1 MAFAI
6 KSELQG
12 LETCLGKLRAL
23 PRSFQRRILR
33 KGVRSSCQAGAKNGR
48 GQVPR
53 GKHGL
58 LRKALGN
65 KVFKHK
71 AGSFT
76 AAGMVGIRSKP
87 SFRRV
92 IDGQPHDPSNYA
104 HLVEGG
110 TRTHIIMARAKKAL
124 AFKGGGRTANK
135 LQGIKGRRARSIV
148 VQSVQHPGSR
158 PQRFLQKIRV
168 TGQHAM
174 SNAFRRT
181 VETELHREAAKA
193 RPSEVDDGL

>member
-1 MAFAI
+1 MAFAVQF
-6 KSELQG
+6 ELQG
-12 LETCLGKLRAL
+12 LATCLEKLRAL
-23 PRSFQRRILR
+23 KRSVQRRILR
-33 KGVRSSCQAGAKNGR
+33 KGVRSACTAGAKNGK

-53 GKHGL
+53 GKNGL
-58 LRKALGN
+58 LRKALGQ
-65 KVFKHK
+65 KTFRVK
-71 AGSFT
+71 ASTFT

-110 TRTHIIMARAKKAL
+110 TRTHIIIAKAKKAL
-124 AFKGGGRTANK
+124 AFKGGGRVANK
-135 LQGIKGRRARSIV
+135 LQGIKGRRARSVI
-148 VQSVQHPGSR
+148 VQSVQHPGAR

-174 SNAFRRT
+174 STAFRRT

-193 RPSEVDDGL
+193 RPSEVDDGE